1 MESRLSGKVALIT
14 GAASGIGRAIA
25 LRFAKEGAK
34 VSIVDI
40 NIEGA
45 KKVANEVKGLGG
57 KALAVQCNVADEE
70 DVSEAIEETEKKL
83 GRIGILVSNAGILN
97 YNLVHDIKTEQWK
110 EIFKTNVDSL
120 FYFSRALIK
129 SMQKGDRIISISSVN
144 AITGGVT
151 IAHYAATKAAII
163 GFTRSLA
170 LEVAH
175 KGVTVNTIAPALI
188 LTPMS
193 KGLEQMPDYA
203 KEIPIK
209 RYGTPEDVAAVAAF
223 LASSE
228 AEFITGQVIIVDGG
242 ASLLNSTQRALV
254 QVLGL

>member
-34 VSIVDI
+34 VSLVDI
-40 NIEGA
+40 NLEGA
-45 KKVANEVKGLGG
+45 RKVVNEAKGLGG

-70 DVSEAIEETEKKL
+70 SVSKAIEDTEKKL
-83 GRIGILVSNAGILN
+83 GRISILVSNAGILT
-97 YNLVHDIKTEQWK
+97 YNLIHDIKTEQWR
-110 EIFKTNVDSL
+110 EIFKTNVDGL

-129 SMQKGDRIISISSVN
+129 TMREGDRIISISSVN

-151 IAHYAATKAAII
+151 TAHYAATKAAII
-163 GFTRSLA
+163 GFTKSLA

-175 KGVTVNTIAPALI
+175 KGITVNTIAPAFI
-188 LTPMS
+188 LTSMS
-193 KGLEQMPDYA
+193 AGLEQMPDYA
-203 KEIPIK
+203 KEIPLK

-223 LASSE
+223 LASPE
-228 AEFITGQVIIVDGG
+228 AGFITGQVIIVDGG
-242 ASLLNSTQRALV
+242 AILLNSTQRILV
-254 QVLGL
+254 QTLGL